1 MRLPPWSTGLEAETT
16 FSSAPPPRPALLR
29 WALLWLPALWP
40 AHTAGSTTRK
50 RFPGFLS
57 RDTGPHRS
65 RQAVEAVGWPDKAK
79 HLFPRTAPQKF
90 RFLLPFFQA
99 AREAPSLAREAHA
112 RAHSGPYT
120 WLPNREAR
128 LPLRSTGLPVWPPL
142 PPWLCFARECR
153 WRCSCSQRC

>member
-1 MRLPPWSTGLEAETT
+1 MRPPSRSTDREAETI

-29 WALLWLPALWP
+29 WVLLWLPAPWP
-40 AHTAGSTTRK
+40 VHTAASTTRK
-50 RFPGFLS
+50 RFPEFLS
-57 RDTGPHRS
+57 GDTGRHTS
-65 RQAVEAVGWPDKAK
+65 RQAVEAVGWLDTAK
-79 HLFPRTAPQKF
+79 HPFPRTAPRKF

-99 AREAPSLAREAHA
+99 ARAAPSLAREARA

-128 LPLRSTGLPVWPPL
+128 LRLRSAGLPAWPPL

-153 WRCSCSQRC
+153 WRCSCSRRC